1 MKYNPKDAYY
11 ARQNKTQRRNSSDR
25 AKHRDSSSQGGCSC
39 NYIINTD
46 NKKVGKQMR
55 EFEDLPRELKQK
67 IQEICDLDP
76 YGLSPNTLY
85 KNIYTS
91 SGSYVKLAEI
101 FEVMPS
107 LVKAIKEN

>member
-46 NKKVGKQMR
+46 NKKVGK
-55 EFEDLPRELKQK
+55 
-67 IQEICDLDP
+67 
-76 YGLSPNTLY
+76 
-85 KNIYTS
+85 
-91 SGSYVKLAEI
+91 
-101 FEVMPS
+101 
-107 LVKAIKEN
+107 

>member
-1 MKYNPKDAYY
+1 
-11 ARQNKTQRRNSSDR
+11 
-25 AKHRDSSSQGGCSC
+25 
-39 NYIINTD
+39 
-46 NKKVGKQMR
+46 MR

-76 YGLSPNTLY
+76 YGLSPKTLY

-91 SGSYVKLAEI
+91 RGSYIKLAEI

-107 LVKAIKEN
+107 LVKAIKEKIE